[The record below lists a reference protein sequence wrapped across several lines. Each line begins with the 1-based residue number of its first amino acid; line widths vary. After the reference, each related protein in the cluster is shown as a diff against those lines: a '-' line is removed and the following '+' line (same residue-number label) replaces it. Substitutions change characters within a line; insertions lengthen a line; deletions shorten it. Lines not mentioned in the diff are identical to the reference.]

1 MTKNIVYLPISHLM
15 TYLMKQLFIVGFFI
29 LSISLWAQET
39 SDSTQ
44 TIADRLAKYEI
55 LLRQNDEKSRQDSL
69 ARVDLMKR
77 IQLLQESDKV
87 AQATL
92 RDQIKEIER
101 RDSLR
106 IQEQR
111 QRIDDLK
118 VENMGF
124 PVVPFKDTLF
134 TIYSKLGTMS
144 ADERADNISSKIELL
159 VRLDEF
165 FSDSLIVEEQGGT
178 MDLIYSDVIITS
190 ISDWD
195 ALWADIG
202 PKGLLAND
210 RKKVIQDYVLEN
222 RNRSSAQNL
231 MARIGL
237 VFLILGGVFLVMYFL
252 NQLATGVR
260 GWMAL
265 NKNKYF
271 KGIKIG
277 NYEFLPPK
285 RHLEVGIRSVIIL
298 KWALY
303 VLAFYFS
310 LPIIFGIFPFT
321 KGWAQVLLDWI
332 LSPVRNILW
341 GFWDYL
347 PNFFTIAV
355 IFVITFNL
363 VRLLRF
369 IATEIENGDLKLTG
383 FHQDW
388 VVPTFR
394 LTKFLVY
401 CFMIVVIYP
410 YLPNSESEVFKG
422 VSIFI
427 GLLIA
432 LGSVSSVSN
441 MVAGLVITYMRP
453 YRIGDQ
459 VKIGDVIGVVKGK
472 TLFVTRIRSSKNE
485 DITVP
490 NAKVL
495 TNPTINYTS
504 SSQQLGLVL
513 HSTIKVNYGIPW
525 NKVHELLIEAAVAT
539 DGINISR
546 EPYVLQKSL
555 DENFVSYQVNAFT
568 DVPERMETIYSDLHS
583 NIQDKF
589 KEAGIMIN
597 SQK

>member
-1 MTKNIVYLPISHLM
+1 
-15 TYLMKQLFIVGFFI
+15 MKQLFIVGFFI